1 MEVREK
7 EVGFLSKNI
16 VYLEELR
23 FLQCRFE
30 EGVEVVKIM
39 MLLWQRQGCETGI
52 LYYFPICQHQAI
64 IIIPVRC
71 HFMCC
76 LAPLLLP
83 LWDWTTR
90 RLDFSSAMCRME
102 NIFKQKE
109 RIFLT
114 KVSNQVQKK
123 QKSMLFCFLSVL
135 HYPTF
140 LTLRLE
146 AWNIWSPSPTKRN
159 TGPKKSSA

>member
-1 MEVREK
+1 MRVREK

-16 VYLEELR
+16 GYLEELR

-52 LYYFPICQHQAI
+52 LYYFPICQHQAETI

-71 HFMCC
+71 RFMCC
-76 LAPLLLP
+76 LAPLLLPLSLP

-109 RIFLT
+109 RILLT
-114 KVSNQVQKK
+114 KSK
-123 QKSMLFCFLSVL
+123 QASSEKAKINAFLFSFCMTLSYFFDIEIRSL
-135 HYPTF
+135 KHLITF
-140 LTLRLE
+140 
-146 AWNIWSPSPTKRN
+146 PY
-159 TGPKKSSA
+159 